1 MTTPKHNKF
10 SKGKTSGFFPFN
22 QWRFITDNHPVIT
35 SKENAPA
42 KQLRRY
48 SALELQMLDGFANM
62 FQCDEREAIRIAL
75 YEASRSASEA
85 YELAFRFA
93 DTKATD
99 KAHQGRSSKKQWNLP
114 KSEKDKASEAAKEIG
129 ITDAEFI
136 RLAIIWLRNGIRSD
150 SIKKFANSKRIAQ
163 DDVARQW
170 SRNNQGKPPNEQ
182 VASFKKAL
190 MEAQALFDYM
200 DEIKLDEWQEKKNER
215 RKVNWPVRKI
225 IDHESAT
232 YDIEQ
237 TYWFEKLLEG
247 EAEEELKAQLAYACM
262 RNWQLDWDTAILIVE
277 DDCLDMKNPNKMK
290 PMDKLRLIKMGRA
303 KAAKPGDD
311 ERAKRWRLEEVR
323 EEKAKDWGA
332 YVESLPKTWG
342 AFVMS
347 ERLCKKMI
355 GRPDPFPDLPNPL
368 PRDFPKPEDWNP
380 EHVSTDF
387 KRDDIF
393 YG

>member
-1 MTTPKHNKF
+1 
-10 SKGKTSGFFPFN
+10 
-22 QWRFITDNHPVIT
+22 
-35 SKENAPA
+35 
-42 KQLRRY
+42 
-48 SALELQMLDGFANM
+48 MLDGLANM

-136 RLAIIWLRNGIRSD
+136 RLAILWLRNGIRSD
-150 SIKKFANSKRIAQ
+150 SIKKLANSKRIAQ

-247 EAEEELKAQLAYACM
+247 EAEEELKAQLAYAFM
-262 RNWQLDWDTAILIVE
+262 RNWKVDWDTAILIVE

-303 KAAKPGDD
+303 KAD
-311 ERAKRWRLEEVR
+311 
-323 EEKAKDWGA
+323 
-332 YVESLPKTWG
+332 
-342 AFVMS
+342 
-347 ERLCKKMI
+347 
-355 GRPDPFPDLPNPL
+355 
-368 PRDFPKPEDWNP
+368 KPED
-380 EHVSTDF
+380 D
-387 KRDDIF
+387 
-393 YG
+393 